1 MRAPTPRRLAQFSS
15 PDTSNHTPARTHV
28 CMATSLRVIPVVIPL
43 RYDCVVAQKV
53 GPKGQ
58 VVIPKKFRDELGI
71 EPGDEVEVSL
81 SENGVLIQSVHT
93 TKTLRGIFSDSGM
106 LEMLISDRSKESR

>member
-1 MRAPTPRRLAQFSS
+1 M
-15 PDTSNHTPARTHV
+15 AR
-28 CMATSLRVIPVVIPL
+28 SIKVIPVVIPL
-43 RYDCVVAQKV
+43 HYNCDMAQKV

-58 VVIPKKFRDELGI
+58 VVILKKFRDELGI

-93 TKTLRGIFSDSGM
+93 TKTLRGIFSGSGM
-106 LEMLISDRSKESR
+106 LEMLMSDRRKD

>member
-1 MRAPTPRRLAQFSS
+1 
-15 PDTSNHTPARTHV
+15 
-28 CMATSLRVIPVVIPL
+28 MATSMKVIPVVIPS

-71 EPGDEVEVSL
+71 EPGDEVTVSL

-93 TKTLRGIFSDSGM
+93 TKTLRGLFAGSGM
-106 LEMLISDRSKESR
+106 LEMLMTDRRKESQ

>member
-1 MRAPTPRRLAQFSS
+1 MTTLIK
-15 PDTSNHTPARTHV
+15 
-28 CMATSLRVIPVVIPL
+28 VIPVVIPS
-43 RYDCVVAQKV
+43 RYDCAVAQKV

-81 SENGVLIQSVHT
+81 SENGVLIQSVHA
-93 TKTLRGIFSDSGM
+93 TKSLRGIFSGSGM
-106 LEMLISDRSKESR
+106 LEMLTSDRSKEPR

>member
-1 MRAPTPRRLAQFSS
+1 MT
-15 PDTSNHTPARTHV
+15 
-28 CMATSLRVIPVVIPL
+28 ATTRVIPLVIPFC
-43 RYDCVVAQKV
+43 YDYEMAQKV

-71 EPGDEVEVSL
+71 EPGDEVVVSL

-93 TKTLRGIFSDSGM
+93 TQSLRGMFAGSGM
-106 LEMLISDRSKESR
+106 LKMLMDDRRKEAR

>member
-1 MRAPTPRRLAQFSS
+1 MT
-15 PDTSNHTPARTHV
+15 TSIK
-28 CMATSLRVIPVVIPL
+28 VIPVVIPSL
-43 RYDCVVAQKV
+43 YDCGVAQKV

-81 SENGVLIQSVHT
+81 DYCQQIFFKIYWHHNG
-93 TKTLRGIFSDSGM
+93 
-106 LEMLISDRSKESR
+106 SRLPTSAPGAPSTR

>member
-1 MRAPTPRRLAQFSS
+1 M
-15 PDTSNHTPARTHV
+15 
-28 CMATSLRVIPVVIPL
+28 
-43 RYDCVVAQKV
+43 AQKV

-81 SENGVLIQSVHT
+81 SENGVLI
-93 TKTLRGIFSDSGM
+93 
-106 LEMLISDRSKESR
+106 

>member
-1 MRAPTPRRLAQFSS
+1 V
-15 PDTSNHTPARTHV
+15 H
-28 CMATSLRVIPVVIPL
+28 
-43 RYDCVVAQKV
+43 YDFCVAQKV

-71 EPGDEVEVSL
+71 EPSDEVEVSL

-93 TKTLRGIFSDSGM
+93 TKSLRGIFSGSGM
-106 LEMLISDRSKESR
+106 LEMLMSDRRKEPRLSVRTTGVGKSFACDLPTAIKNRQ

>member
-1 MRAPTPRRLAQFSS
+1 MRYNCGVS
-15 PDTSNHTPARTHV
+15 
-28 CMATSLRVIPVVIPL
+28 
-43 RYDCVVAQKV
+43 QKV

-93 TKTLRGIFSDSGM
+93 TKSLRGIFSGSGM
-106 LEMLISDRSKESR
+106 LEMLMSDRRND

>member
-1 MRAPTPRRLAQFSS
+1 
-15 PDTSNHTPARTHV
+15 
-28 CMATSLRVIPVVIPL
+28 MATSIKVIRVIKPL
-43 RYDCVVAQKV
+43 QYDCGMAQKV

-58 VVIPKKFRDELGI
+58 VVIPRKFRNELCI

-93 TKTLRGIFSDSGM
+93 TKTLRGIFSGSGM
-106 LEMLISDRSKESR
+106 LEMLMSDRRKD

>member
-1 MRAPTPRRLAQFSS
+1 M
-15 PDTSNHTPARTHV
+15 
-28 CMATSLRVIPVVIPL
+28 
-43 RYDCVVAQKV
+43 AQKV

-58 VVIPKKFRDELGI
+58 VVIPKKFSDELGI

-93 TKTLRGIFSDSGM
+93 TKTLRGIFSGSGM
-106 LEMLISDRSKESR
+106 LEMLMSDRRKD

>member
-1 MRAPTPRRLAQFSS
+1 MTA
-15 PDTSNHTPARTHV
+15 
-28 CMATSLRVIPVVIPL
+28 ATKVIPVVIPTCYAD
-43 RYDCVVAQKV
+43 RMAQKV

-71 EPGDEVEVSL
+71 EPGDEVVVSL

-93 TKTLRGIFSDSGM
+93 TQSLRGMFAGSGM
-106 LEMLISDRSKESR
+106 LKMLMDDRRKESR

>member
-1 MRAPTPRRLAQFSS
+1 
-15 PDTSNHTPARTHV
+15 
-28 CMATSLRVIPVVIPL
+28 MAASTKVIPL
-43 RYDCVVAQKV
+43 VIPFCYDYEMAQKV

-71 EPGDEVEVSL
+71 EPGDEVVVSL

-93 TKTLRGIFSDSGM
+93 TKSLRGMFAGSGM
-106 LEMLISDRSKESR
+106 LEMLIEDRTTISR

>member
-1 MRAPTPRRLAQFSS
+1 MK
-15 PDTSNHTPARTHV
+15 
-28 CMATSLRVIPVVIPL
+28 VIPVVIPP
-43 RYDCVVAQKV
+43 RYDWVVAQKV

-71 EPGDEVEVSL
+71 EPGDEVTVSL

-93 TKTLRGIFSDSGM
+93 TKTLRGLFAGSGM
-106 LEMLISDRSKESR
+106 LEMLMTDRRKESR

>member
-1 MRAPTPRRLAQFSS
+1 ME
-15 PDTSNHTPARTHV
+15 TSIK
-28 CMATSLRVIPVVIPL
+28 VISVVKPL
-43 RYDCVVAQKV
+43 RYGCVVSQKV

-58 VVIPKKFRDELGI
+58 VAIPQKFRDELGI

-93 TKTLRGIFSDSGM
+93 TKTLRGIFSGSGM
-106 LEMLISDRSKESR
+106 LEMLMSDRRKEPR

>member
-1 MRAPTPRRLAQFSS
+1 
-15 PDTSNHTPARTHV
+15 
-28 CMATSLRVIPVVIPL
+28 MATSIKVIPVVIPPH
-43 RYDCVVAQKV
+43 YDCGVAQKV

-71 EPGDEVEVSL
+71 EPGDEVEASL

-93 TKTLRGIFSDSGM
+93 TKSLRGIFSGSGM
-106 LEMLISDRSKESR
+106 LEMLMSDRRKEPR

>member
-1 MRAPTPRRLAQFSS
+1 M
-15 PDTSNHTPARTHV
+15 
-28 CMATSLRVIPVVIPL
+28 
-43 RYDCVVAQKV
+43 AQKV

-71 EPGDEVEVSL
+71 EPGDEVVVSL

-93 TKTLRGIFSDSGM
+93 TKSLRGMFAGSGM
-106 LEMLISDRSKESR
+106 LKMLMDDRRKEAR

>member
-1 MRAPTPRRLAQFSS
+1 M
-15 PDTSNHTPARTHV
+15 
-28 CMATSLRVIPVVIPL
+28 
-43 RYDCVVAQKV
+43 AQKV

-71 EPGDEVEVSL
+71 EPGDKVVVSL

-93 TKTLRGIFSDSGM
+93 TKSLRGMFAGSGM
-106 LEMLISDRSKESR
+106 LKMLMDDRRNEAR

>member
-1 MRAPTPRRLAQFSS
+1 MT
-15 PDTSNHTPARTHV
+15 TSTK
-28 CMATSLRVIPVVIPL
+28 VIPVVIPL
-43 RYDCVVAQKV
+43 RYDCGVTQKV

-81 SENGVLIQSVHT
+81 SENGVLIQSVNA
-93 TKTLRGIFSDSGM
+93 TKTLRGMFSGSGM
-106 LEMLISDRSKESR
+106 LEMLMTDRRNEPR

>member
-1 MRAPTPRRLAQFSS
+1 
-15 PDTSNHTPARTHV
+15 
-28 CMATSLRVIPVVIPL
+28 
-43 RYDCVVAQKV
+43 VAQKV

-71 EPGDEVEVSL
+71 EPGDEVVVSL

-93 TKTLRGIFSDSGM
+93 TKSLRGMFAGTGM
-106 LEMLISDRSKESR
+106 LKMLMDDRRKEAR

>member
-1 MRAPTPRRLAQFSS
+1 M
-15 PDTSNHTPARTHV
+15 
-28 CMATSLRVIPVVIPL
+28 
-43 RYDCVVAQKV
+43 AQKV

-71 EPGDEVEVSL
+71 EPGDEVVVSL

-93 TKTLRGIFSDSGM
+93 TQSLRGMFAGSGM
-106 LEMLISDRSKESR
+106 LKILMDDRRKEAR